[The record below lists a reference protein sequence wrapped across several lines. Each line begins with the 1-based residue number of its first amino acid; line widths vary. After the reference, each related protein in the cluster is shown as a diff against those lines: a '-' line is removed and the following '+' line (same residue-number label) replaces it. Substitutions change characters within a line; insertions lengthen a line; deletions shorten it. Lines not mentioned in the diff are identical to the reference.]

1 MDIIKTLNFD
11 KNGLICAIAQDA
23 LTGQVLMQAYMNEE
37 AVKKTLETGYAH
49 YYSRERKK
57 LWKKGEESG
66 NVQKVLTVTADCD
79 SDCLLLKI
87 EQKGVACHTGEYT
100 CFHKPVKC
108 FEEPEGVDIV
118 FNLEKVIADRKVN
131 PGEGSYTNYLFAK
144 GTDKICKKVGEESS
158 EVIIAAVN
166 NNNEELVMEIS
177 DLTYHILVLMQEK
190 GIELKEVFKELKN
203 REGRPAAAKYKINK
217 D

>member
-1 MDIIKTLNFD
+1 M
-11 KNGLICAIAQDA
+11 
-23 LTGQVLMQAYMNEE
+23 
-37 AVKKTLETGYAH
+37 
-49 YYSRERKK
+49 
-57 LWKKGEESG
+57 
-66 NVQKVLTVTADCD
+66 
-79 SDCLLLKI
+79 
-87 EQKGVACHTGEYT
+87 
-100 CFHKPVKC
+100 
-108 FEEPEGVDIV
+108 DIV

-190 GIELKEVFKELKN
+190 GIELKEVFKELKK